1 MPAMMERLPIIPAA
15 RIGNSRFICGSPK
28 PYVPLSIGC
37 PAGSLLARHHMLN
50 APCLVMLNAPC
61 LDCHTVAD
69 HRQSVAVVLMLL
81 AGRIR
86 IGHATQGQRELA
98 GALRSREGF
107 RLGWRNFQGGIDSVH
122 DLLPIFRLDI
132 LADRENTNIGQ
143 NRLADE

>member
-1 MPAMMERLPIIPAA
+1 
-15 RIGNSRFICGSPK
+15 
-28 PYVPLSIGC
+28 
-37 PAGSLLARHHMLN
+37 
-50 APCLVMLNAPC
+50 MLNAPC
-61 LDCHTVAD
+61 LDCHTIAD

-86 IGHATQGQRELA
+86 ICHA
-98 GALRSREGF
+98 SREGF

-122 DLLPIFRLDI
+122 HLLPIFRLNI

>member
-1 MPAMMERLPIIPAA
+1 
-15 RIGNSRFICGSPK
+15 
-28 PYVPLSIGC
+28 
-37 PAGSLLARHHMLN
+37 
-50 APCLVMLNAPC
+50 MLNAPC
-61 LDCHTVAD
+61 LDCHTIAD

-86 IGHATQGQRELA
+86 ICHATQGQQELA
-98 GALRSREGF
+98 DALCSREGF

-122 DLLPIFRLDI
+122 HLLPIFRLNI